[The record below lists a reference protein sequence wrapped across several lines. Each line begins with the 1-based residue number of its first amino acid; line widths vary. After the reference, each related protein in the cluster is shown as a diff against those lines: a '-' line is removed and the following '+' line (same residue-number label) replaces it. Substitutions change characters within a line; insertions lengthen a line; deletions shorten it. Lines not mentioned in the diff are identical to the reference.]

1 MNDEDDESALA
12 RRYSA
17 EALRILAEIADK
29 SNADPAVREEARQS
43 LEKWLTRLKE
53 LGQDSTL
60 SPDIRREVED
70 TIRKFRHS

>member
-1 MNDEDDESALA
+1 MNDENDKSALA

-17 EALRILAEIADK
+17 EALRVLAEIADK
-29 SNADPAVREEARQS
+29 SNADPAVTEEARQS
-43 LEKWLTRLKE
+43 LEKWLIRLKE
-53 LGQDSTL
+53 FGQDSSL